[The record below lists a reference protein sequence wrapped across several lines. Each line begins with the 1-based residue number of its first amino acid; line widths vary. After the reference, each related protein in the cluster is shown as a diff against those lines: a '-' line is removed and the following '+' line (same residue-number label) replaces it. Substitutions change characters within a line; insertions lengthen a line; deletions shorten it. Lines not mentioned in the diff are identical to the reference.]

1 MKRWKLLLANI
12 KADLRTKVGGYDRR
26 TEVES
31 SIPSV
36 IVEDDGYKEELEKEL
51 EKTLSMQQLLVPNTE
66 REVEILDS
74 QEVIP
79 VERTNVGISQ
89 LWG

>member
-1 MKRWKLLLANI
+1 
-12 KADLRTKVGGYDRR
+12 LRTKVGGYDRR

-31 SIPSV
+31 TILLG
-36 IVEDDGYKEELEKEL
+36 IVEDDRYEEELEKEL
-51 EKTLSMQQLLVPNTE
+51 EKTLSVQQLPVPNTD

-79 VERTNVGISQ
+79 MERTNVGISQ
-89 LWG
+89 LWGRLESQEKVED

>member
-1 MKRWKLLLANI
+1 
-12 KADLRTKVGGYDRR
+12 LRTKVGGYNRR

-36 IVEDDGYKEELEKEL
+36 IVEDDRYEEELEKEL
-51 EKTLSMQQLLVPNTE
+51 EKTLSVEQLPVPNTD
-66 REVEILDS
+66 REVEIPDS

-79 VERTNVGISQ
+79 MERTNIGISQ
-89 LWG
+89 LWGRWESQEKVKD